1 MIAAGAAAGRA
12 TPEAI
17 MSRKSESFFEC
28 DIVEI
33 VTNGGNCSGIQFN
46 EDKPFNGSP
55 DFYQTYTYER
65 WGNRTV
71 NAGGTWDAP
80 TPQYMA
86 SATTNRP
93 SQPAGYTMTYD
104 AAGNL
109 NSARRN

>member
-1 MIAAGAAAGRA
+1 MGRNYSYR
-12 TPEAI
+12 TP
-17 MSRKSESFFEC
+17 
-28 DIVEI
+28 V
-33 VTNGGNCSGIQFN
+33 NGGNCSGIQFN